1 MKKVL
6 NDIIPFEGFVALT
19 VWPYVFV
26 RRSEEGKYDSVAE
39 NHEHIHSEQQQEM
52 LGAGAL
58 TGGLLIILTGSL
70 WWLLLVP
77 VYFWW
82 YLIEYALR
90 SMFGTGNAY
99 RNISFEREAYAN
111 EKDFDY
117 NRNRSPFAWLKYM
130 KRK

>member
-1 MKKVL
+1 M
-6 NDIIPFEGFVALT
+6 
-19 VWPYVFV
+19 
-26 RRSEEGKYDSVAE
+26 
-39 NHEHIHSEQQQEM
+39 
-52 LGAGAL
+52 
-58 TGGLLIILTGSL
+58 LTGSL
-70 WWLLLVP
+70 WWLLLLP
-77 VYFWW
+77 AYFWW

-117 NRNRSPFAWLKYM
+117 NRNRSPFAWLRYM

>member
-1 MKKVL
+1 MKKVI
-6 NDIIPFEGFVALT
+6 NNIIPFEGFVALT
-19 VWPYVFV
+19 IWPFVFV
-26 RRSEEGKYDSVAE
+26 RRSEEGKYDSVAD
-39 NHEHIHSEQQQEM
+39 NHEHIHGEQQQEM

-58 TGGLLIILTGSL
+58 LGGLLIMLTGSL
-70 WWLLLVP
+70 WWLLLLP
-77 VYFWW
+77 AYFWW

-117 NRNRSPFAWLKYM
+117 NRSPFAWLKYM

>member
-1 MKKVL
+1 MKKVI
-6 NDIIPFEGFVALT
+6 NNIIPFEGFVAIT
-19 VWPYVFV
+19 VWPFVFV
-26 RRSEEGKYDSVAE
+26 RKSEEDKYDSVAD
-39 NHEHIHSEQQQEM
+39 NHEHIHGEQQQEM

-58 TGGLLIILTGSL
+58 IGGLLIMLTGSL
-70 WWLLLVP
+70 WFLLLVP

-117 NRNRSPFAWLKYM
+117 NSNRSPFAWLKYM